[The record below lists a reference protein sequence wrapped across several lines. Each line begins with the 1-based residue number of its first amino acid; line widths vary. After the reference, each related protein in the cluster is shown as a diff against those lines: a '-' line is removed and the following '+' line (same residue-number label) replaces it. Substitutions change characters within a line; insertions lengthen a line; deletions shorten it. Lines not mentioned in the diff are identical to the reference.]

1 MKETTLTLEQIET
14 IITGYPDAPYFI
26 RQNIVVPNCDWG
38 FLNHEADLL
47 VMNKTKRLVEI
58 EIKRTWS
65 DFMADFKKSHTHDDP
80 KLSRFYYA
88 VPMSIGERVFHWLY
102 EGTYKC
108 EPGFIYYER
117 SEVTAY
123 TEHNPNRCGL
133 IIYADPEESRVR
145 GNRVGSCSLNVP
157 AQLMHDYQL
166 TTDEELKL
174 LRLLGMRVWNLKK
187 KLAEYQAEP
196 SLFKR

>member
-1 MKETTLTLEQIET
+1 MNTTLTIEQIET
-14 IITGYPDAPYFI
+14 ILTGYPDSPYYI
-26 RQNIVVPNCDWG
+26 RQNIVIPNCNWG

-47 VMNKTKRLVEI
+47 VLNKTKRLVEI

-65 DFMADFKKSHTHDDP
+65 DFMADFKKKHTHDDA

-88 VPMSIGERVFHWLY
+88 VPLSIGERVFHWLY

-108 EPGFIYYER
+108 KPGFIYYER

-133 IIYADPEESRVR
+133 IVYADPQESKAR
-145 GNRVGSCSLNVP
+145 GNRVGSCCINVG
-157 AQLMHDYQL
+157 AQHINDYIVS
-166 TTDEELKL
+166 TEEELKL
-174 LRLLGMRVWNLKK
+174 LRLLGLRVWNLKR
-187 KLAEYQAEP
+187 KLAKEQQKAKE
-196 SLFKR
+196 R